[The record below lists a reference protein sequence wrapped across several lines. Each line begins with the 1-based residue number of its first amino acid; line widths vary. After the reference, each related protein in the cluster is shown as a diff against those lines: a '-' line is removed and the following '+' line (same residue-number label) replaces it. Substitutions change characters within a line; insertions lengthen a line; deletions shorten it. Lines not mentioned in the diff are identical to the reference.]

1 MSFFCFCFGNIG
13 FVFVYILTYFSLS
26 INFLNHALGC
36 RISHLNSSVSIAESN
51 EPLREVMMDVDSEK
65 VSTQGGTIDK
75 KLADSVQVEANTV
88 ANPEDLDSSLDA
100 SMDEIKESG
109 TQSSHEN
116 VKSQMVNEIHFLI
129 IISEYTILLFG
140 PIYKFLTRSS

>member
-1 MSFFCFCFGNIG
+1 
-13 FVFVYILTYFSLS
+13 
-26 INFLNHALGC
+26 
-36 RISHLNSSVSIAESN
+36 
-51 EPLREVMMDVDSEK
+51 MDVDSEK

-75 KLADSVQVEANTV
+75 KLADSVQLEANAV

-100 SMDEIKESG
+100 WMDEIKESG